1 MRKIII
7 FVFAAALFIN
17 GCNSSKKT
25 EVAYEDLKNTRWV
38 LKELNSSAVTD
49 TDKDIYIIFSIN
61 ENKFNG
67 FGGCNKFFGT
77 YEYDGKTLTLSD
89 FGSTKMFCVDDKYEM
104 KLFDVLNSFDDHKIV
119 EKYLYFYKSGKAI
132 AKFEAIF
139 L

>member
-1 MRKIII
+1 MKKIILFI
-7 FVFAAALFIN
+7 FTVALFLN

-38 LKELNSSAVTD
+38 LKELKSSVVTD
-49 TDKDIYIIFSIN
+49 TKGDIYIIFSIN

-67 FGGCNKFFGT
+67 FGGCNKFFGN
-77 YEYDGKTLTLSD
+77 YEYDGKTLKLSN
-89 FGSTKMFCVDDKYEM
+89 FGSTKMFCADDKYETN
-104 KLFDVLNSFDDHKIV
+104 FFEALNNFDDHKIIG
-119 EKYLYFYKSGKAI
+119 KYLHLYKDGKTV

>member
-1 MRKIII
+1 MSKIII
-7 FVFAAALFIN
+7 FVFAVVLIIS
-17 GCNSSKKT
+17 GCTSSKKT
-25 EVAYEDLKNTRWV
+25 ETAYEDLKNTRWV
-38 LKELNSSAVTD
+38 LKELKSVAVTD

-77 YEYDGKTLTLSD
+77 YEYDGKTLKLSD
-89 FGSTKMFCVDDKYEM
+89 FGSTKMFCVDDKYEITF
-104 KLFDVLNSFDDHKIV
+104 FDVLNSFDEHKIV
-119 EKYLYFYKSGKAI
+119 EKYLYLYKSGKVI